1 MNCFIQVWL
10 FVALFDC
17 SLPRDSPGKNTGVG
31 CCVLLQGI
39 ILTQGSPHISC
50 LLQWQVGFFP
60 LVPLGKPQIHYT
72 QIHVHMYGIEIWE
85 KLNTNSFNR
94 ILIYRMFNLEVYF
107 AFQRRK
113 LLIHPLFLDTR
124 SLDSVLPV
132 NSKSLLYHS
141 TTLGLLFFINCITGF
156 YHWLNNR
163 ITEEFIFL
171 KPKLIFLGPK

>member
-10 FVALFDC
+10 FAALLTVACQGILQARILEWVAVSSSRGF
-17 SLPRDSPGKNTGVG
+17 SWPRDQT
-31 CCVLLQGI
+31 
-39 ILTQGSPHISC
+39 HISC
-50 LLQWQVGFFP
+50 LVHWQVGFFP
-60 LVPLGKPQIHYT
+60 VVPLGKPQIHYT
-72 QIHVHMYGIEIWE
+72 QTHVHMYGLENWE

-113 LLIHPLFLDTR
+113 LLIHPLFLDAR

-141 TTLGLLFFINCITGF
+141 TTLGLTFLF
-156 YHWLNNR
+156 H
-163 ITEEFIFL
+163 
-171 KPKLIFLGPK
+171 